1 MLILAS
7 ASKARQNLLDQLS
20 YPYKVIVSEIDE
32 SKIIH
37 SDINHLVQLIAKAKA
52 ENVISKI
59 RNSNY
64 VNDKDFNAI
73 LACDSLFE
81 FQGEIFGKPINEEEA
96 LYRWRRMSSGNGI
109 LYTGYYFSYKQLRK
123 DGNRDNHFSCFFT
136 DVISTKI
143 EFDRLTN
150 EEITWYVKT
159 KEPMNCA
166 GGFALEGKGSMFI
179 KKIEGCYT
187 NVIGLS
193 LPWLRDSLKK
203 IDSIKK

>member
-20 YPYKVIVSEIDE
+20 YPYKVIVSEINE

-37 SDINHLVQLIAKAKA
+37 SDINHLVQLIAQAKA
-52 ENVISKI
+52 ENVINKI
-59 RNSNY
+59 RNRNDVNY
-64 VNDKDFNAI
+64 NDFNAI

-81 FQGEIFGKPINEEEA
+81 FQGEIFGKPINEEDA

-150 EEITWYVKT
+150 EEINWYVKT

-203 IDSIKK
+203 IDDIKK